1 VEEVREDSLVLVPSV
16 SRGADVVAASRAAA
30 VVEWVTRR
38 GRVVLP
44 ARVVGEEQRDRLR
57 ALVVEP
63 AGDPNVIQRRGH
75 VRAVSDLKVEIEAG
89 GRRLQ
94 AVVEDMSGG
103 GIRARLEGWPL
114 SPGQQVSLRI
124 PLDDGAEV
132 EADARV
138 MERYGQH
145 HYGME
150 FTFIEDADRERL
162 IRHVFHRLRISARL
176 DEP

>member
-1 VEEVREDSLVLVPSV
+1 VEEVREEALVLVASV
-16 SRGADVVAASRAAA
+16 SRGADLVAASRAAA

-38 GRVVLP
+38 GRIVLP
-44 ARVVGEEQRDRLR
+44 ATVVGEEQRERLR

-75 VRAVSDLKVEIEAG
+75 VRAISDLKVEIVAG
-89 GRRLQ
+89 GRRVQ
-94 AVVEDMSGG
+94 GAVEDLSGG

-114 SPGQQVSLRI
+114 TPGQEVELRI
-124 PLDDGAEV
+124 PLGEDEEV

-145 HYGME
+145 HYGIE
-150 FTFIEDADRERL
+150 FTVIEDADRERL
-162 IRHVFHRLRISARL
+162 IRHVFQQLRINARL
-176 DEP
+176 GEA